1 MDTKIQSIDGAELY
15 FILPINNTI
24 EIKTKLAKDPF
35 LKKLISVQN
44 DEFTVDL
51 CKSISRNLVFNG
63 KITYKDYTLPLNVY
77 ISNYKDYNS
86 SIVYLKVSIQNP
98 INFDDFLCLINGKS
112 IIYDTYLN
120 GKPLYEFFSQYH
132 VNNTKLD
139 DIDIFLFV
147 QLTKTNPEFPGD
159 YDEGI
164 AFIEKYKQNI
174 HQILL
179 RSDTSHNHLRID
191 NHQSNF
197 KSIANFYGTIDLCSP
212 IALIQFYQ
220 HPINS
225 LREDSNEMGIDH
237 RACWWLVLTDM
248 IFIQKSVLADTLSKI
263 DEVEL
268 KTNKKTIKATTQ
280 IGKVLINM
288 KDFWY
293 FEDMTHE
300 LSKAVMHHI
309 KEKIGVTSMLNSVL
323 ERVEYLE
330 NMVLR
335 EINEKQNQ
343 SNFYLNIILFII
355 AMIEIIPILYG
366 MLNSIFIEDVGFSFS
381 QAWLWLRALIV
392 SLTLPFLIYILAGVR
407 ERKFTSAILAV
418 KKTKT
423 KK

>member
-1 MDTKIQSIDGAELY
+1 METKIKSVDDAELY
-15 FILPINNTI
+15 FILPINNTV
-24 EIKTKLAKDPF
+24 EFKTKLANDSF
-35 LKKLISVQN
+35 LKKLILVQN
-44 DEFTVDL
+44 DEFTEDL

-63 KITYKDYTLPLNVY
+63 SITYKGYTLTLNVY
-77 ISNYKDYNS
+77 ISNYNEYKS
-86 SIVYLKVSIQNP
+86 SLVYLKVSIQNP

-120 GKPLYEFFSQYH
+120 DKPLSEFFSQFH
-132 VNNTKLD
+132 AKNTTLD

-147 QLTKTNPEFPGD
+147 QLAKTNPKFPDD
-159 YDEGI
+159 YDEGM

-197 KSIANFYGTIDLCSP
+197 KSIANFYGSIDLCSP

-225 LREDSNEMGIDH
+225 LREDSTEMAIDH
-237 RACWWLVLTDM
+237 RASWWLVLTDI
-248 IFIQKSVLADTLSKI
+248 IFIQKSVLADTLATI
-263 DEVEL
+263 EDVEV

-280 IGKVLINM
+280 IGKVLMNM

-300 LSKAVMHHI
+300 LSKVVMRHV

-343 SNFYLNIILFII
+343 SNFYLNIILFVI
-355 AMIEIIPILYG
+355 AMIEIVPVLYG
-366 MLNSIFIEDVGFSFS
+366 VLNSIFIEDVGVSFS
-381 QAWLWLRALIV
+381 QAWLWLRALII
-392 SLTLPFLIYILAGVR
+392 SLTLPLLIFILAGVR
-407 ERKFTSAILAV
+407 ERKFTSAMLAV
-418 KKTKT
+418 KKSKT